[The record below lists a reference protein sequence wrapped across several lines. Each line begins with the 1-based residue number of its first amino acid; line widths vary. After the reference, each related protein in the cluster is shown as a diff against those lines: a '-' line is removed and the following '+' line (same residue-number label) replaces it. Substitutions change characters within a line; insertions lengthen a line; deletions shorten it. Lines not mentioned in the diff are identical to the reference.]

1 MTPREKR
8 LTEQLAFLEEQRDD
22 LRAEC
27 RRLADE
33 VRRLRRGVFRPASA
47 GYVTPEE
54 AVGRDGK
61 KGWN

>member
-33 VRRLRRGVFRPASA
+33 VRRLKRGAFRRVSA
-47 GYVTPEE
+47 RYAAPEDVE
-54 AVGRDGK
+54 GREGK